1 MPNNAAVGSVV
12 GAVAVVAVVCAVAA
26 ITNTK
31 KASDDAGLSANVKLS
46 SVCSVTRYPGRCE
59 QSLGPVVNDT
69 SDPEGVL
76 RAALQVAL
84 DEVAGA
90 FERSGHVVKEEND
103 KMTNSAM
110 EACKKLLNDSRDD
123 LRGMASLNPE
133 QVTEHVTDLRTWLS
147 GVMTYIY
154 TCADGFDKPELKEAM
169 DKVLQN
175 STELSSNALAIIT
188 RLGEL
193 MPDHAPPKS
202 NGSTGA
208 NRRLLGFQGSEAAD
222 EESMRRLLAVH
233 DKVAE
238 LTDVKDASRQLLS
251 ETLDAITEM
260 SHDASRRL
268 LGLTSTDVPNDTADD
283 GDVPGRRHLDFDA
296 DSTNSTPDVP
306 GGERRH
312 LSFSFNDAASTKTA
326 PDVPGGERRHLDF
339 TFADSDSGESTPDV
353 PGGER
358 QHSSTDSNSTNFHL
372 DVSGGER
379 RQLSTLLSAISNM
392 TTQAEDAKHR
402 LLSIPSNDW
411 SDAIE
416 HDGGGRALLSHQLES
431 IANMTAEMQRHLLAA
446 ELPDD
451 LAGMHQLLSSKL
463 MALNEATTE
472 AKGQLDSIENGTLP
486 SNPERAL
493 HEVEAHKPHHRLL
506 TTNVIGTID
515 DIEHERRRHQAP
527 PPPPRSSE
535 FPEWVP
541 SHTRRLLQLPGL
553 QKPNTVVAKDGSG
566 NFKTITEAI
575 NAAPKN
581 SPTRFAIYVKAGEY
595 NEYVTIPKE
604 LPNIFMYGDGPSR
617 TRVIGNKSNKDGVA
631 TIATRTFCEYQSDQ
645 FPSFPDRFEQH
656 ALT

>member
-31 KASDDAGLSANVKLS
+31 KASDDPGLSANVKLS

-69 SDPEGVL
+69 SDPESVL

-103 KMTNSAM
+103 KMTKNAM

-193 MPDHAPPKS
+193 MPDHGPPKS

-208 NRRLLGFQGSEAAD
+208 NRRLLGWQGSEAAD
-222 EESMRRLLAVH
+222 EGSMRRLLAVH

-251 ETLDAITEM
+251 DTLDAITEM
-260 SHDASRRL
+260 SHDVSRRL
-268 LGLTSTDVPNDTADD
+268 LGLTSTDVPNDTAAD
-283 GDVPGRRHLDFDA
+283 GDLPGRRHVDFDA
-296 DSTNSTPDVP
+296 DSTNSTPDDVP

-312 LSFSFNDAASTKTA
+312 LSVSFNDAASTKTA
-326 PDVPGGERRHLDF
+326 SDAPGGERRHLDF
-339 TFADSDSGESTPDV
+339 TFGDSDLGEPTPDV
-353 PGGER
+353 SGGER
-358 QHSSTDSNSTNFHL
+358 RHSSADSNSSLNFHL
-372 DVSGGER
+372 HVSDGER

-416 HDGGGRALLSHQLES
+416 HDGGGRAVLSHQLES
-431 IANMTAEMQRHLLAA
+431 IANMSAEMQRLLLAA

-451 LAGMHQLLSSKL
+451 LAGMRQVLSSTL
-463 MALNEATTE
+463 MALKEATTD
-472 AKGQLDSIENGTLP
+472 AKGQLDSIENGTPP

-493 HEVEAHKPHHRLL
+493 NEEVDERHKPHYRLL

-515 DIEHERRRHQAP
+515 EIEDEGRRHTAP
-527 PPPPRSSE
+527 PTPPRSGE

-541 SHTRRLLQLPGL
+541 SHTRRLLQRSGN

-617 TRVIGNKSNKDGVA
+617 TRVIGNKSNKDGVP
-631 TIATRTFCEYQSDQ
+631 TIASRTFCKYRSDQ
-645 FPSFPDRFEQH
+645 FP
-656 ALT
+656 